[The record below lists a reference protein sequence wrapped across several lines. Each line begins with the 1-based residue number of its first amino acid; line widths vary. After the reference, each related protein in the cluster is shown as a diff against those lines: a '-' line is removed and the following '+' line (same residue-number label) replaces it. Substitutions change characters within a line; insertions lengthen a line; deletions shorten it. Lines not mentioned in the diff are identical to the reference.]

1 MCGCRYL
8 PGDRTKSI
16 KISAVTSVGDVV
28 RQLCTRLGVDTPG
41 EYGVYVLTVHSEFGT
56 LLQAKDYILDTT
68 TILEKRR
75 MPYKLHFRKV
85 ILPSRSFCSI
95 DRVLSSTPRIV
106 GYPSCVAK
114 ALRLGCRMV
123 GSA

>member
-1 MCGCRYL
+1 MLLGLTDARTFFLWCRYL
-8 PGDRTKSI
+8 PGERTKSI

-68 TILEKRR
+68 TILEKRK

-85 ILPSRSFCSI
+85 PTR
-95 DRVLSSTPRIV
+95 R
-106 GYPSCVAK
+106 YPN
-114 ALRLGCRMV
+114 L
-123 GSA
+123 